1 MALFKPVM
9 VSNKADLD
17 SVAIVD
23 GQYIVVI
30 NANELYL
37 DKGEVREKV
46 SQNVYI
52 QMDEPSN
59 PKTGDIWVEISEE

>member
-1 MALFKPVM
+1 MAMFKPVM
-9 VSNKADLD
+9 VLD
-17 SVAIVD
+17 KNSLDTVEIVD

-37 DKGEVREKV
+37 DKDGKREKI

-52 QMDEPSN
+52 QADAPVGMKD
-59 PKTGDIWVEISEE
+59 GDIWFVTEE